1 MKKQKTGSVPLFLRM
16 MTWIVVCW
24 LILLSVTMMVT
35 MRYAIQTFQDK
46 VDEILIST
54 VESLRSTPTV
64 RDMILSGV
72 CHPDMEEYLDGVI
85 GYTNDLDYITI
96 ANADS
101 VRVYHVD
108 DSKIGEL
115 FEGGDQYRALAGECY
130 LTDTKPGNRDVSR
143 RAFGPVYDEDGNII
157 GFVMAAARHIRIDEL
172 RREIYETY
180 LSLGLLLLI
189 CTLIFTGVLAMY
201 LGKRLRGVRTDDMIR
216 MYLTQNDV
224 INALDEGLIS
234 FDNTGRIR
242 LVNAATARILGT
254 GDNNLVGRNID
265 DLLRAE
271 DGTSLRDRGNARLQ
285 SNRPNIMVR
294 GVQLPDANLWA
305 RQVLI
310 LADKTEVAR
319 YTEDLFGTR
328 HMVNTLR
335 ANNHEFMNKLQII
348 SGMLQMGRVE
358 EAQGYIG
365 DIAQVYEYIQ
375 GPVLQRIRNTGVAAL
390 ILGKGSNMRE
400 RDVDFVLMTN
410 SYLPEQSR
418 YLTTD
423 ELVTV
428 VGNLLENAIEATDI
442 IPAEDLR
449 AVSLQLTEDDKGLL
463 IQVSDTGTGI
473 EDEDLPKIF
482 NTGFST
488 KADTGRGVGMSRI
501 KEIVDRRGGSIEVE
515 TEPGSGTTFTL
526 IFSRERGGYA

>member
-1 MKKQKTGSVPLFLRM
+1 MKKQKNGSAPLFWRM

-24 LILLSVTMMVT
+24 MILLSVTMAVT
-35 MRYAIQTFQDK
+35 MRYAIQTFQGK
-46 VDEILIST
+46 IDEILIST

-64 RDMILSGV
+64 REMILTGV
-72 CHPDMEEYLDGVI
+72 CDQEMDEYLDGVI
-85 GYTNDLDYITI
+85 EYTDDLDYITV
-96 ANADS
+96 ANTDS
-101 VRVYHVD
+101 IRVYHVD
-108 DSKIGEL
+108 DDKIGKL
-115 FEGGDQYRALAGECY
+115 FEGGDQYRALEGECY
-130 LTDTKPGNRDVSR
+130 MTDTKPGNRDVSR

-180 LSLGLLLLI
+180 LNLGLLLLI
-189 CTLIFTGVLAMY
+189 CTLIFTSVLAMY
-201 LGKRLRGVRTDDMIR
+201 LGKRLRGVKTDDMIR

-254 GDNNLVGRNID
+254 GAKSLVGRNID
-265 DLLRAE
+265 DILRAE
-271 DGTSLRDRGNARLQ
+271 DGTSLRDRGNDRLQ

-348 SGMLQMGRVE
+348 SGLLQMGRVE

-365 DIAQVYEYIQ
+365 DIAQVHEYIQ

-400 RDVDFVLMTN
+400 RDVGFVLMTN
-410 SYLPEQSR
+410 SWLPEQSR
-418 YLTTD
+418 YLSTN

-428 VGNLLENAIEATDI
+428 VGNLLENAIEATYP

-449 AVSLQLTEDDKGLL
+449 AVSLQITEDDKGLM
-463 IQVSDTGTGI
+463 IQVGDTGTGI
-473 EDEDLPKIF
+473 AEHDLPRLF
-482 NTGFST
+482 AAGFTT
-488 KADTGRGVGMSRI
+488 KGAAGRGVGMSRI

>member
-1 MKKQKTGSVPLFLRM
+1 MKKQKNGSAPLFWRM

-24 LILLSVTMMVT
+24 VILLSVTMMVT
-35 MRYAIQTFQDK
+35 MRYAIQTFQNK
-46 VDEILIST
+46 IDEILVST
-54 VESLRSTPTV
+54 VESLRSTATV
-64 RDMILSGV
+64 REMLLTGV
-72 CHPDMEEYLDGVI
+72 CDREMDDYLDGVI
-85 GYTNDLDYITI
+85 EYTNDLDYITI
-96 ANADS
+96 ANTDS
-101 VRVYHVD
+101 IRVYHVD
-108 DSKIGEL
+108 PDKIGQP
-115 FEGGDQYRALAGECY
+115 FDGGDQYRALEGECY
-130 LTDTKPGNRDVSR
+130 LTDTKPANREISR
-143 RAFGPVYDEDGNII
+143 RAFGPVYDEEGNII
-157 GFVMAAARHIRIDEL
+157 GFVMAAARHGRIDEL
-172 RREIYETY
+172 RENIYRTY
-180 LSLGLLLLI
+180 LGLGGLLLLL
-189 CTLIFTGVLAMY
+189 TLLISGALAMY
-201 LGKRLRGVRTDDMIR
+201 LGKRLRGVKTDDMIR

-242 LVNAATARILGT
+242 LVNAATAKILGT
-254 GDNNLVGRNID
+254 GANSLVGRNID
-265 DLLRAE
+265 DILRAE
-271 DGTSLRDRGNARLQ
+271 DGSSLRDRGNDRLQ

-294 GVQLPDANLWA
+294 AVRLPDANLWA

-348 SGMLQMGRVE
+348 SGLLQMGRVE

-365 DIAQVYEYIQ
+365 DIAQVHEHIQ
-375 GPVLQRIRNTGVAAL
+375 GPVLQRIRNTSVGAL

-428 VGNLLENAIEATDI
+428 VGNLLENAIEATDV
-442 IPAEDLR
+442 IPAEELR

-463 IQVSDTGTGI
+463 ILVSDTGTGI
-473 EDEDLPKIF
+473 EDEVLPLIF